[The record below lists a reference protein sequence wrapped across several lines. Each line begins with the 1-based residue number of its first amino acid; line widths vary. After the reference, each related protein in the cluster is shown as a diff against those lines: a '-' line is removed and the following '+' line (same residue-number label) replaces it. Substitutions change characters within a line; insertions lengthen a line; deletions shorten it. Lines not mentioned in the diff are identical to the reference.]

1 MAKDTTY
8 NPVGRLEIWKVYND
22 KGREKELVW
31 DERNVITSGMGV
43 GLSHLFSASGSTS
56 IADYQIINFQVG
68 TSGNLND
75 YGASTFRLNAPL
87 ESSSYGNQAGF
98 VKEDF
103 YPIENGS
110 LGASGTFGKIRFSN
124 IHKINKTAVRFTI
137 VLDSN
142 TANITDQL
150 SEIGLF
156 MRNPRG
162 LSPESPILVAYRPFV
177 QISKTRDFSLIFLWT
192 IQF

>member
-1 MAKDTTY
+1 MKKETTY
-8 NPVGRLEIWKVYND
+8 NPVGRLQIWKVFND
-22 KGREKELVW
+22 RDKDKELVW
-31 DERNVITSGMGV
+31 DEHNVITSGMGV

-56 IADYQIINFQVG
+56 IADYQIVNFQIG
-68 TSGNLND
+68 TGGDFDN
-75 YGASTFRLNAPL
+75 YGAYTFRLNSPL
-87 ESSSYGNQAGF
+87 DASDYGNESSF
-98 VKEDF
+98 VQESLF
-103 YPIENGS
+103 PIENGE
-110 LGASGTFGKIRFSN
+110 LGTSGTFGKIRFSN

-142 TANITDQL
+142 TANITEQL

-162 LSPESPILVAYRPFV
+162 LVTPSPILVAYRPFV
-177 QISKTRDFSLIFLWT
+177 EISKTRDFSLIFIWT